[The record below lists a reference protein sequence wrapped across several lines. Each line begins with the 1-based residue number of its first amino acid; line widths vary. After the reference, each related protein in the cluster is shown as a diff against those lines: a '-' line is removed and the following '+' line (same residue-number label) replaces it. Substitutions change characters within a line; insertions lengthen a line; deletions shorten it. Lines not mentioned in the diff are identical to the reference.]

1 MKEKK
6 RIKTYYNP
14 INTNMGILHPPKK
27 KAIFNITTMLW
38 ETDKITLNGERRP
51 IKYFIRNNPVELW
64 NRINNSP
71 NTEKKVTLMP
81 QVYEKLKKAVMK
93 IDPAL
98 IKEVINKNK
107 SKQDLRKLKSL
118 VASGKSPDRV
128 GRFKKISSK
137 RTQY

>member
-1 MKEKK
+1 MCCNQGLHPVFGK
-6 RIKTYYNP
+6 RIKFKIVFSISLAMTIRVCDK
-14 INTNMGILHPPKK
+14 INSKTGIL
-27 KAIFNITTMLW
+27 
-38 ETDKITLNGERRP
+38 
-51 IKYFIRNNPVELW
+51 
-64 NRINNSP
+64 NS
-71 NTEKKVTLMP
+71 KLLFFL